1 MPRLVIQSV
10 PRTVFFQ
17 SDAWTKSWLYHLS
30 LQETRGEP
38 LRVVEARFDVMGPQ
52 GLLRRDVYDE
62 ERLACHLRP
71 ADIVKHWLRPEKY
84 ERRGSCRIPA
94 NGERRMCDIVYTHHR
109 AFPALEVRHVF
120 RCERDNGTLFTTR
133 FCLPLQAARQRT
145 RLRLPFAGR
154 WAMALGFEF
163 FEHHGRSG
171 GYGYDFVKLGA
182 DGLPFRGKGSR
193 LSDWHC
199 FGEPVLAP
207 ADGVVRAV
215 RRDSRDNVPLRP
227 VRNRGDH
234 NYIRIRHAHGEESF
248 LAHLKHDSIGVEE
261 GQNVKEGQK
270 LGECGNTGVTT
281 VCPHI
286 HLGLSVN
293 GQGVPP
299 MLADVRT
306 FNPLELE
313 DRVYTPMSVMERA
326 VLRHGQIVENV

>member
-1 MPRLVIQSV
+1 MPRLVIQSI

-30 LQETRGEP
+30 LQETRGES

-62 ERLACHLRP
+62 ERLACHL
-71 ADIVKHWLRPEKY
+71 KH
-84 ERRGSCRIPA
+84 G
-94 NGERRMCDIVYTHHR
+94 
-109 AFPALEVRHVF
+109 
-120 RCERDNGTLFTTR
+120 
-133 FCLPLQAARQRT
+133 
-145 RLRLPFAGR
+145 
-154 WAMALGFEF
+154 
-163 FEHHGRSG
+163 
-171 GYGYDFVKLGA
+171 
-182 DGLPFRGKGSR
+182 
-193 LSDWHC
+193 
-199 FGEPVLAP
+199 
-207 ADGVVRAV
+207 
-215 RRDSRDNVPLRP
+215 
-227 VRNRGDH
+227 
-234 NYIRIRHAHGEESF
+234 
-248 LAHLKHDSIGVEE
+248 SIGVEE
-261 GQNVKEGQK
+261 GRNVKEGQK

-313 DRVYTPMSVMERA
+313 DRVYTPMSVLKSA